1 MPSEKTSDLNEPSL
15 NVENQMPTKANSKIL
30 LGEDELRARVRKMKE
45 NIGKV
50 NQSLT
55 DIEEEK

>member
-1 MPSEKTSDLNEPSL
+1 LI
-15 NVENQMPTKANSKIL
+15 V
-30 LGEDELRARVRKMKE
+30 EDELRARVRKMKE